1 MEYAASKVLTVAVD
15 DIAVL
20 LLFVLAGM
28 LLRKIVPPLKK
39 LFLPAGLIGGA
50 LALIVGPRSWAGWTC
65 PLPGAAWPRP

>member
-28 LLRKIVPPLKK
+28 LLRKFIPLLKK

-50 LALIVGPRSWAGWTC
+50 LALIVGPQVLGWVS
-65 PLPGAAWPRP
+65 LPDTWSGMLRP